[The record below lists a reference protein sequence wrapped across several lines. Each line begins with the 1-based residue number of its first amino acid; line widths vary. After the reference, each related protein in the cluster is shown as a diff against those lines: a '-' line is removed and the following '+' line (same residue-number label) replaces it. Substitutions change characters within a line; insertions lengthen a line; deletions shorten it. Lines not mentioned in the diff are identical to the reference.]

1 MSSANDDLD
10 ERLNELDERAEN
22 LQNRIE
28 ALENSE
34 EYQSEYNDLEQIR
47 KDVAAM
53 REKEPENV
61 RQIKIL
67 QKEQELNDIENRVR
81 QAERQDPDATE
92 QQWEIDPDE
101 DEDYDRGPSM

>member
-10 ERLNELDERAEN
+10 ERLNELDDRAKN

-28 ALENSE
+28 AVENSE
-34 EYQSEYNDLEQIR
+34 EFQSEYNDLKR
-47 KDVAAM
+47 VRRDVAAM
-53 REKEPENV
+53 REKEPENI
-61 RQIKIL
+61 RQIEIL
-67 QKEQELNDIENRVR
+67 QKTQELNDIENRVR

-92 QQWEIDPDE
+92 QQWEIDPNE